1 MILDML
7 SEHHWKIRI
16 RAGSSY
22 RDLATR
28 LGGNDLSLSFEHD
41 DHTGLQFFAYSY
53 HIDNLQDEKAVA
65 TRLFSLEAILNG
77 ALRIAYKNIPCRICF
92 VSFAPASGGSSRD
105 VWAETFEE
113 YPFSNNPDIDIFTEL
128 NRPEKHLV
136 SHWIYLSKQFEAIRI
151 ILIYVGIIST
161 ATSNDKILTWS
172 TLYKCVDTIKHFCK
186 EVGMSYEDLVDKRKL
201 NSFTSVCNNSIVL
214 GVYARHGTSNGKP
227 PKKEPMTNIDEAI
240 ELILDFSNKFV
251 RAYVNKL
258 GR

>member
-1 MILDML
+1 ML
-7 SEHHWKIRI
+7 SEHHWEIRI

-22 RDLATR
+22 IDLATS

-77 ALRIAYKNIPCRICF
+77 ALRIACKNIPRRICF
-92 VSFAPASGGSSRD
+92 VSFAPASGGSSRN

-151 ILIYVGIIST
+151 LLIYVGIIST

-172 TLYKCVDTIKHFCK
+172 TLYKCVDTIQHFCK
-186 EVGMSYEDLVDKRKL
+186 KVGINYEDLVDKSKL
-201 NSFTSVCNNSIVL
+201 KRFTSACNNAIVL
-214 GVYARHGTSNGKP
+214 GVYARHGTFNLEP
-227 PKKEPMTNIDEAI
+227 PNKPMTNLDEAI

>member
-7 SEHHWKIRI
+7 NEHHWEIRI

-22 RDLATR
+22 MDLATS

-77 ALRIAYKNIPCRICF
+77 ALRIACKNIPCRICF

-105 VWAETFEE
+105 VWSETFEE

-128 NRPEKHLV
+128 NRPDKHLV

-151 ILIYVGIIST
+151 LLIYVGIIST

-186 EVGMSYEDLVDKRKL
+186 KVGINYEDLVDKSKL
-201 NSFTSVCNNSIVL
+201 KRFTSACNNPIVL
-214 GVYARHGTSNGKP
+214 GVYARHGTSNLEP
-227 PKKEPMTNIDEAI
+227 PNRPMTNLDEAI

-251 RAYVNKL
+251 GAYVNKL
-258 GR
+258 RR